1 MTNAGTVVARL
12 GKGNECQSFSTR
24 GRGET
29 IVECGE
35 RDPFADLALKVQA
48 AGELHGIA

>member
-1 MTNAGTVVARL
+1 M
-12 GKGNECQSFSTR
+12 R

-35 RDPFADLALKVQA
+35 RDPLAALALQVQA